1 MLLLKRNADVYI
13 FLKVLLA
20 PPSDGGGNCVSKT
33 RPALWTRL
41 NQFITSVPVVS
52 LSLSLKNGKTRK
64 KKKNSCAFIERKC

>member
-52 LSLSLKNGKTRK
+52 LSLSL
-64 KKKNSCAFIERKC
+64 